1 MEPIIQLISNLGF
14 PIACVI
20 ACGYYIMQMTKQARE
35 DTKAR
40 EERLYSQLDKFST
53 SLNNFNTTL
62 IRIDARVGVIEDKL
76 K

>member
-20 ACGYYIMQMTKQARE
+20 ACGYYIMQMNKQSRE

-53 SLNNFNTTL
+53 SLDNFNTTL

>member
-14 PIACVI
+14 PIACVV
-20 ACGYYIMQMTKQARE
+20 ACGYYIMQMNKQARE

-53 SLNNFNTTL
+53 SLDNFNTTL
-62 IRIDARVGVIEDKL
+62 IRIDARLGAVEDKL